1 MPQMKEQENFPE
13 EKLNEMGASNLSDTE
28 LRVMIIR
35 ILNSIIKN
43 IKTTMMDQSEIKMA
57 ISNKKCTG
65 RNKQ

>member
-13 EKLNEMGASNLSDTE
+13 EKLNEMGESNLTDTE

-43 IKTTMMDQSEIKMA
+43 IKTTVMDQSEIKMA
-57 ISNKKCTG
+57 ISNEKCTG